1 MLTSRTGLLAL
12 AFAAAA
18 GSASAQPAPANPG
31 FEDGVPA
38 LTGWQLRDTTAYAAA
53 LDSVDP
59 HGGRWSA
66 RVAWRAGGAANA
78 TGILQQRV
86 DAAPYRGRRVRFR
99 AWVRS
104 DLAPSPAWAGIWMR
118 VDRPNG
124 ARGFFDNMEARAIRG
139 RTGWTRYEIA
149 GEVAADAQAL
159 YVGMLI
165 SGPGRA
171 WVDDAA
177 LEAGEVLP
185 PPEPAR
191 PVTERGL
198 ENLVAFSRLLG
209 YVRYFHPGD
218 QAVATDWNAF
228 AAAGMRAV
236 EGAPD
241 ARRLAAVLDSL
252 FRPLAPALAVR
263 AGDVGRAE
271 VPAPAGD
278 SLRVVWWRHYGVGLG
293 SARGTTYRSDRVY
306 APAAALPDSAP
317 DPRRPLRVELG
328 GGVSAAFPVALYA
341 DAAGTLPRAAAPPS
355 PAPSAPA
362 LSGDDRATR
371 LAAVALGWNV
381 LQHFYPY
388 FDVVPADWP
397 AELPRALRSA
407 AEDAGECAFLG
418 TLRRMVAGLHDGHGS
433 VVHGCEAG
441 MRVAP
446 VLVES
451 VEGRPTVVAA
461 DSGAAG
467 LRLGDVLLRID
478 GAPADSLVR
487 ARGALVSAATPQWRD
502 FVVHEALLA
511 GVDSLVRLTVE
522 HAGGDTAAVT
532 LRRVPRGPRP
542 AAVERKPEPVA
553 QLRPGI
559 WYVDLDRVTQPQLQA
574 ALPDLERASGIVF
587 DLRGYP
593 DGVDPFMFFSHLLRE
608 PGTSAQWI
616 IPVATR
622 PDRADVRWD
631 RREGWPLR
639 PAAPYLAAPRVFIT
653 DGRAISFAESMMGIV
668 EAYRLGEIVGGP
680 TAGTNGNVNPL
691 QLPGGYAVGWTGMRV
706 LKHDG
711 SRHHG
716 LGIAPTVPAERTRAG
731 VAAGRDELLERA
743 LEVVTRAAAQP

>member
-1 MLTSRTGLLAL
+1 MRTSRTVLLAL
-12 AFAAAA
+12 ALAAAA
-18 GSASAQPAPANPG
+18 GSASAQSAPANPG
-31 FEDGVPA
+31 FEDGAPA
-38 LTGWQLRDTTAYAAA
+38 LTGWQLRDTSAYAAA

-59 HGGRWSA
+59 HGGRWAA
-66 RVAWRAGGAANA
+66 RVAARAGGAANA
-78 TGILQQRV
+78 SGILQQAV
-86 DAAPYRGRRVRFR
+86 DPAPYRGRRVRYR

-104 DLAPSPAWAGIWMR
+104 DLAPGPAWASIWLR

-124 ARGFFDNMEARAIRG
+124 ARGFFDNMETRAIRG
-139 RTGWTRYEIA
+139 RTGWTQYEIV
-149 GEVAADAQAL
+149 GEVAHDAQAVYL
-159 YVGMLI
+159 GMLLI
-165 SGPGRA
+165 GQGQA
-171 WVDDAA
+171 WLDDAS
-177 LEAGEVLP
+177 LEPGEVLP
-185 PPEPAR
+185 PPEAAR

-198 ENLVAFSRLLG
+198 QNLVAFSRLLG
-209 YVRYFHPGD
+209 YVRYFHPSD
-218 QAVATDWNAF
+218 QAAATDWNAF

-252 FRPLAPALAVR
+252 FRPVAPALAVR
-263 AGDVGRAE
+263 AGDVGRAD
-271 VPAPAGD
+271 VAVPAGD

-293 SARGTTYRSDRVY
+293 SARAAYRSDRVSV
-306 APAAALPDSAP
+306 PAAALPDSAP

-328 GGVSAAFPVALYA
+328 GGVSAVFPLALYA
-341 DAAGTLPRAAAPPS
+341 DGAGTLPRAAAPPS
-355 PAPSAPA
+355 PAPSAPS

-381 LQHFYPY
+381 FQHFYPY

-407 AEDAGECAFLG
+407 AEDAGECTFLG

-433 VVHGCEAG
+433 VHHGCEAG

-446 VLVES
+446 VLLEA
-451 VEGRPTVVAA
+451 VEGRPTVVAV

-467 LRLGDVLLRID
+467 VRLGDVLLRID

-511 GVDSLVRLTVE
+511 GADSLVRVTVE
-522 HAGGDTAAVT
+522 HPGGDTATVT
-532 LRRVPRGPRP
+532 LRRLVARGPQP
-542 AAVERKPEPVA
+542 PVAERKPEPVA
-553 QLRPGI
+553 QLRPGV
-559 WYVDLDRVTQPQLQA
+559 WYVDLDRVTMAQFQA
-574 ALPDLERASGIVF
+574 ALPELERASGIVF

-593 DGVDPFMFFSHLLRE
+593 DGVNPFIFFSHLLRE

-631 RREGWPLR
+631 RREGWPLQ
-639 PAAPYLAAPRVFIT
+639 PAAPHLAAPTVFIT

-691 QLPGGYAVGWTGMRV
+691 QLPGGYVVGWTGMRV

-716 LGIAPTVPAERTRAG
+716 VGIAPTVPAERTRAG

-743 LEVVTRAAAQP
+743 LEVVARAASNP